1 MEELQLFG
9 EKEEPPSS
17 TYSLETS
24 VEVSN
29 NKTQL
34 KTPTTNFSTLSEK
47 LNSKLNQKQKSKSEE
62 TTLSVVSKLLFPIS
76 KKSQTFRKK
85 YYPTVTNEQW
95 NDWHWQVSNRI
106 RTIEK
111 LERFIKLSNSEKEG
125 ILAHRGPLPFA
136 ITPYYASLIDGMDE
150 NQPLRR
156 TVIMVKDEEILS
168 PGEAA
173 DPLNEDGDSP
183 VPGLVHRYPDRVLFL
198 ATGFCSVY
206 CRYCTRSRMVGNVG
220 GEYKHDMKQWENA
233 IDYIKAHPEVR
244 DVLISGGD
252 PLTLSNE
259 KIEWL
264 LSNLRKVPHVEFIR
278 MGTKVPVV
286 LPQRITPALT
296 KILKKYHPLWMSI
309 HFTHPDELTPEVQEA
324 CARLA
329 DAGIPLGSQ
338 TVLLKGVNDSVDI
351 LKPLYQGLLKI
362 RVKPYYLYQCDP
374 VQGTA
379 HFRTPISKGLEMI
392 QGLRGH
398 TSGYAVP
405 QYIVDAP
412 GGGGKIPLLP
422 EYYQG
427 RDGKYVLLKN
437 YEGEIFKY
445 YDETIDESNNLE
457 RK

>member
-1 MEELQLFG
+1 MKETQIFV
-9 EKEEPPSS
+9 EKEEPPSTS
-17 TYSLETS
+17 FYPETS
-24 VEVSN
+24 MEV
-29 NKTQL
+29 L
-34 KTPTTNFSTLSEK
+34 KSISQSKNSSTNLSTLSHKRNNNLAQK
-47 LNSKLNQKQKSKSEE
+47 LKTKNEDS
-62 TTLSVVSKLLFPIS
+62 TLSVVSKLLFPIS
-76 KKSQTFRKK
+76 KKSLAFRNKF
-85 YYPTVTNEQW
+85 YPTVTNEQW
-95 NDWHWQVSNRI
+95 NDWHWQLSNRI
-106 RTIEK
+106 RSIDN
-111 LERFIKLSNSEKEG
+111 LERIITLSEDEKTG

-136 ITPYYASLIDGMDE
+136 ITPYYASLLDVS
-150 NQPLRR
+150 NPSQPLRR
-156 TVIMVKDEEILS
+156 TVITVKDEEILS

-206 CRYCTRSRMVGNVG
+206 CRYCTRSRMVGNDG
-220 GEYKHDMKQWENA
+220 GEYKHNMDQWKNA
-233 IDYIKAHPEVR
+233 IEYIKNHREVR

-264 LSNLRKVPHVEFIR
+264 LSNLRAIPHVEFIR
-278 MGTKVPVV
+278 MGTKVPIV
-286 LPQRITPALT
+286 LPQRITPSLT

-351 LKPLYQGLLKI
+351 LKPLYQGLLRF

-405 QYIVDAP
+405 QYIIDAP
-412 GGGGKIPLLP
+412 GGGGKIPMLP
-422 EYYQG
+422 EYFQG
-427 RDGKYVLLKN
+427 RDGDFVLLRN
-437 YEGEIFKY
+437 YEGKTYKY
-445 YDETIDESNNLE
+445 YDPINYKTNKIG
-457 RK
+457 